1 MAPGPAASGPHL
13 TRAAFELIV
22 DEALD
27 AIPSRLLDLL
37 DNVAIMVEDEPPDE
51 PDLLGLYDGTPLTE
65 RDSWWGAGS
74 LPDRILIF
82 QGPLERMCSDLEE
95 PATRSPSPSS
105 TRSPTTSAST
115 TTGCTSSAGSRHW
128 AVTRQGTWLRRR

>member
-37 DNVAIMVEDEPPDE
+37 DNVAIMVEDEPPPDE
-51 PDLLGLYDGTPLTE
+51 PKPVSYTHLDVYK
-65 RDSWWGAGS
+65 
-74 LPDRILIF
+74 
-82 QGPLERMCSDLEE
+82 
-95 PATRSPSPSS
+95 
-105 TRSPTTSAST
+105 
-115 TTGCTSSAGSRHW
+115 
-128 AVTRQGTWLRRR
+128 RQA